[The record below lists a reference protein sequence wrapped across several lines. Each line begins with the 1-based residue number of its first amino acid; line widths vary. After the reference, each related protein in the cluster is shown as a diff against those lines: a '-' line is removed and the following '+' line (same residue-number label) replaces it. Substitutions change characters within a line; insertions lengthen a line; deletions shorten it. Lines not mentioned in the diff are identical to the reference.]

1 MKMDEVALKRLAATT
16 GFRGEILEKWG
27 KSRMMKN
34 FFPSPL
40 QYVWPMQEAEK
51 SREIIL
57 RSMEAVGFGRRM
69 TNKKIT
75 IDLTLPKAATQAG
88 AVQFGGQEAKIGEKN
103 AIAYMV
109 LRFYKLLIPQAVY
122 DRLSK
127 LELRQ
132 DETDKSGEVRFFFT
146 RDDFDLG
153 RAEKTLVKIQQA
165 WKQ

>member
-1 MKMDEVALKRLAATT
+1 
-16 GFRGEILEKWG
+16 
-27 KSRMMKN
+27 
-34 FFPSPL
+34 
-40 QYVWPMQEAEK
+40 
-51 SREIIL
+51 
-57 RSMEAVGFGRRM
+57 MEAVGFGRRM

-146 RDDFDLG
+146 RDDFDLS
-153 RAEKTLVKIQQA
+153 RAEKALVMIQQA